1 MIAPRLESLL
11 PFLQD
16 AVQIGEE
23 YRVTIL
29 NAKKLREETIDRIIN
44 RAVFGEP
51 QQKASACWLLWEL
64 GPRLGIYP
72 ASIDAFYQAKGRGA
86 ITESF
91 TVPAINLR
99 AMAYDSARAVF
110 KAALPRKVGAVI
122 FEIARSEIGYT
133 RQRPVE
139 YFSVILAA
147 AIKEGYQGPLFV
159 QGDHFQVSGKKFKEQ
174 SAEEIK
180 AIEQLIQEAI
190 EAGFYNI
197 DIDTSTLV
205 DLSQPTIDGQQ
216 RVNCEQCAHFT
227 AFIRKHQPAGITVSV
242 GGEIGEVGG
251 KNSDETELR
260 AFMDGYRR
268 VLPAELPGLSK
279 ISIQTGTSHG
289 GVVLPDGTLAQ
300 VAIDFKVLKE
310 LSRIARAAYGMGGT
324 VQHGASTL
332 PDEAFHQFVTHEAI
346 EVHLATGFQNILY
359 DHEKFPA
366 ELRQRIYEY
375 LKTHHANEWKS
386 GKTEEQFLYST
397 RKKGLGPFKADLWN
411 LPEEI
416 RAALRASLEEK
427 FGFLFDQ
434 LQVGNTL
441 ELVKKY
447 VPPVEVKKGLKDFGF
462 EKSGEE
468 DVSDLSD

>member
-1 MIAPRLESLL
+1 MKTKDLEELKDS
-11 PFLQD
+11 
-16 AVQIGEE
+16 VQVDQQGQ
-23 YRVTIL
+23 VTIQDPM
-29 NAKKLREETIDRIIN
+29 KLRDEAIDRLVHW
-44 RAVFGEP
+44 AVFGTADR
-51 QQKASACWLLWEL
+51 KALARWLIWEL
-64 GPRLGIYP
+64 GRQSGLYP
-72 ASIDAFYQAKGRGA
+72 ASLQDFYLAKGRGD

-110 KAALPRKVGAVI
+110 RAALSRKVGAMI

-133 RQRPVE
+133 DQRPQE
-139 YFSVILAA
+139 YFTTVLAA

-159 QGDHFQVSGKKFKEQ
+159 QGDHFQVSGKKYK
-174 SAEEIK
+174 AEPDGEIR
-180 AIEQLIQEAI
+180 AIETLILEAMQ
-190 EAGFYNI
+190 AGFYNI

-205 DLSQPTIDGQQ
+205 DLSQSTTSAQQ

-227 AFIRKHQPAGITVSV
+227 AFIRRHQPAGVTVSV

-260 AFMDGYRR
+260 AFMDGYLRA
-268 VLPAELPGLSK
+268 LPAGLPGLSK

-300 VAIDFKVLKE
+300 VAIDFDVLKG
-310 LSRIARAAYGMGGT
+310 LSEISRRSYGLGGT

-332 PDEAFHQFVTHEAI
+332 PDEAFNQFVTHEAI
-346 EVHLATGFQNILY
+346 EVHLATGFQNIIY
-359 DHEKFPA
+359 DHEKFPP
-366 ELRQRIYEY
+366 ELRRRMYDY
-375 LKTHHANEWKS
+375 LKEKHADEWKT

-397 RKKGLGPFKADLWN
+397 RKKGLGPFKVDLWN

-416 RAALRASLEEK
+416 RAPLRSALEEK

-434 LQVGNTL
+434 LRVGNTL

-447 VPPVEVKKGLKDFGF
+447 VPPQEIKKSLEDFGVKKAD
-462 EKSGEE
+462 EE
-468 DVSDLSD
+468 DVSDLAD

>member
-1 MIAPRLESLL
+1 MKIKAWDELTDCIRIDQQGKVTV
-11 PFLQD
+11 QD
-16 AVQIGEE
+16 P
-23 YRVTIL
+23 
-29 NAKKLREETIDRIIN
+29 KKLRDEGIDQLVQW
-44 RAVFGEP
+44 AVFGP
-51 QQKASACWLLWEL
+51 ADRKARARWLIWEL
-64 GPRLGIYP
+64 GRQAGIYP
-72 ASIDAFYQAKGRGA
+72 ASIHAFYLAKGQGA
-86 ITESF
+86 IAEKF

-99 AMAYDSARAVF
+99 AMAYDSARSVF
-110 KAALPRKVGAVI
+110 RAAGPRKVGALI

-133 RQRPVE
+133 DQRPQE
-139 YFSVILAA
+139 YFTAVLAA
-147 AIKEGYQGPLFV
+147 AIKEGYEGPLFV
-159 QGDHFQVSGKKFKEQ
+159 QGDHFQVSGKKYRDQ
-174 SAEEIK
+174 PVEEIQ
-180 AIEQLIQEAI
+180 AIETLILEALQ
-190 EAGFYNI
+190 AGFYNI

-205 DLSQPTIDGQQ
+205 DLSQATIAEQQ

-227 AFIRKHQPAGITVSV
+227 AFIRRHQPAGITVSV

-260 AFMDGYRR
+260 AFMDGYRHA
-268 VLPAELPGLSK
+268 LPGGLPGLSK

-300 VAIDFKVLKE
+300 VAIDFNVLKT
-310 LSRIARAAYGMGGT
+310 LSEISRRGYGMGGT

-332 PDEAFHQFVTHEAI
+332 PDEAFNQFVTHEAI
-346 EVHLATGFQNILY
+346 EVHLATGFQNIVY
-359 DHEKFPA
+359 DHENFPP
-366 ELRQRIYEY
+366 ELRRRMYDY
-375 LKTHHANEWKS
+375 LKEKHANEWKS

-411 LPEEI
+411 LPEDI
-416 RAALRASLEEK
+416 RAALRAALEEK

-447 VPPVEVKKGLKDFGF
+447 VPPVEIKKSLEDFGLK
-462 EKSGEE
+462 KAGEE

>member
-1 MIAPRLESLL
+1 MEMIRPLIQEVVELTADQRLIVRDTQE
-11 PFLQD
+11 
-16 AVQIGEE
+16 
-23 YRVTIL
+23 
-29 NAKKLREETIDRIIN
+29 LRREVIDRLIHQ
-44 RAVFGEP
+44 AVFA
-51 QQKASACWLLWEL
+51 ASAQKGAARWLIWEL
-64 GPRLGIYP
+64 GRQVGIYP
-72 ASIDAFYQAKGRGA
+72 ASIHGFYLAKGRGE
-86 ITESF
+86 IREGF

-110 KAALPRKVGAVI
+110 RAAGPRKVGALI

-133 RQRPVE
+133 EQRPQE
-139 YFSVILAA
+139 YFTAVLAA

-159 QGDHFQVSGKKFKEQ
+159 QGDHFQVSGKKYKAQ
-174 SAEEIK
+174 PAGEIQ
-180 AIEQLIQEAI
+180 AIETLILEAL

-205 DLSQPTIDGQQ
+205 DLSQSTIEEQQ

-227 AFIRKHQPAGITVSV
+227 AFIRQHQPPGVTVSV

-260 AFMDGYRR
+260 AFMDGYLRA
-268 VLPAELPGLSK
+268 LPAGLPGLSK

-300 VAIDFKVLKE
+300 VAIDFHVLKT
-310 LSRIARAAYGMGGT
+310 LSEISRSSYGMGGT

-332 PDEAFHQFVTHEAI
+332 PDEAFNQFVTHEAI
-346 EVHLATGFQNILY
+346 EVHLATGFQNIVY
-359 DHEKFPA
+359 DHEKFPP
-366 ELRQRIYEY
+366 ELRRRMYDY
-375 LKTHHANEWKS
+375 LKEKHADEWKS

-416 RAALRASLEEK
+416 RAALRAALEEK

-441 ELVKKY
+441 DLVKKY
-447 VPPVEVKKGLKDFGF
+447 VPPVEVKKGLRDFGL
-462 EKSGEE
+462 KKAGEE
-468 DVSDLSD
+468 DVSDLAD

>member
-1 MIAPRLESLL
+1 MKTKDLEELEDS
-11 PFLQD
+11 
-16 AVQIGEE
+16 VQVDQQGQ
-23 YRVTIL
+23 VTIQDP
-29 NAKKLREETIDRIIN
+29 KKLRDEGIDRLVH
-44 RAVFGEP
+44 RAVFGEAEV
-51 QQKASACWLLWEL
+51 KALARWLIWEL
-64 GPRLGIYP
+64 GRQAGIYP
-72 ASIDAFYQAKGRGA
+72 ASIHEFYLAKGRGD
-86 ITESF
+86 ITERF

-110 KAALPRKVGAVI
+110 RAAIPRKVGALI

-133 RQRPVE
+133 EQRPQE
-139 YFSVILAA
+139 YFTTVLAA
-147 AIKEGYQGPLFV
+147 AIKEGYAGPLFV
-159 QGDHFQVSGKKFKEQ
+159 QGDHFQVSGKKYKDQ
-174 SAEEIK
+174 SAGEIV
-180 AIEQLIQEAI
+180 AIETLILEAL

-205 DLSQPTIDGQQ
+205 DLSQATIAEQQ

-227 AFIRKHQPAGITVSV
+227 AFIRKHQPPGVTVSV

-260 AFMDGYRR
+260 AFMDGYRQA
-268 VLPAELPGLSK
+268 LPAVMPGLSK

-289 GVVLPDGTLAQ
+289 GVVLPDGSLAQ
-300 VAIDFKVLKE
+300 VAIDFNVLRT
-310 LSRIARAAYGMGGT
+310 LSEISRRVYGMGGT

-332 PDEAFHQFVTHEAI
+332 PDEAFNQFVVHEAI
-346 EVHLATGFQNILY
+346 EVHLATGFQNIVY

-366 ELRQRIYEY
+366 ELRRLMYNY
-375 LKTHHANEWKS
+375 LKEKHADEWKT

-397 RKKGLGPFKADLWN
+397 RKKGLGPFKSELWN

-416 RAALRASLEEK
+416 RAALLATLEEK

-447 VPPVEVKKGLKDFGF
+447 VPPVEVKKSLEDFGV
-462 EKSGEE
+462 KKAGEE
-468 DVSDLSD
+468 DVSDLAD

>member
-1 MIAPRLESLL
+1 MKSPARRSATPISGRW
-11 PFLQD
+11 
-16 AVQIGEE
+16 
-23 YRVTIL
+23 
-29 NAKKLREETIDRIIN
+29 NII
-44 RAVFGEP
+44 
-51 QQKASACWLLWEL
+51 
-64 GPRLGIYP
+64 
-72 ASIDAFYQAKGRGA
+72 
-86 ITESF
+86 T
-91 TVPAINLR
+91 
-99 AMAYDSARAVF
+99 
-110 KAALPRKVGAVI
+110 
-122 FEIARSEIGYT
+122 
-133 RQRPVE
+133 
-139 YFSVILAA
+139 VILAA

-159 QGDHFQVSGKKFKEQ
+159 QGDHFQVSGKKFKDQPE
-174 SAEEIK
+174 EEIQ

-190 EAGFYNI
+190 QAGFYNI

-205 DLSQPTIDGQQ
+205 DLSQTTIEEQQ

-268 VLPAELPGLSK
+268 ALPAGMPGLSK

-300 VAIDFKVLKE
+300 VAIDFNVLKA
-310 LSRIARAAYGMGGT
+310 LSEISRQSYGLGGT

-332 PDEAFHQFVTHEAI
+332 PDEAFNQFVTHEAI
-346 EVHLATGFQNILY
+346 EVHLATGFQNIVY
-359 DHEKFPA
+359 DHEQFPA
-366 ELRQRIYEY
+366 PLRQRMYDY
-375 LKTHHANEWKS
+375 LKEKHANEWKS

-411 LPEEI
+411 LPEDI
-416 RAALRASLEEK
+416 RVALRAGLEEK

-447 VPPVEVKKGLKDFGF
+447 VPPVEVKKGLKDFGL
-462 EKSGEE
+462 KKGGEE